1 MLGGAILMKDIKA
14 QIAEL
19 SKRANQ
25 RRIALSATKC
35 NTDAKVEHKAFE
47 DLQEGIYKNIARS

>member
-1 MLGGAILMKDIKA
+1 MKDIKA

-35 NTDAKVEHKAFE
+35 NTDAKVENKAFE
-47 DLQEGIYKNIARS
+47 DLKEGIYKNIARS